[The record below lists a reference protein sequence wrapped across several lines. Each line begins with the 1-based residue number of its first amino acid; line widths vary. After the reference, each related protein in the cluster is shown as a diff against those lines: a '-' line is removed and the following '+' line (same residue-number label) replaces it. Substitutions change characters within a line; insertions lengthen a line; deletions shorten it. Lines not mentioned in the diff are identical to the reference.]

1 MLAFDFPSVYRTL
14 NSVPQEH
21 HNSCD
26 KNLEFSIKFAFE
38 SILSITR
45 MFARWIAFYVC
56 RKPKKWWMFSS
67 VLRVEQFSERIRN
80 CSISN
85 YISVENDAS
94 IENTIQFLPS
104 ENNVYTQ
111 FQHKEVVRER
121 ESETVNGFWDN
132 EIN

>member
-1 MLAFDFPSVYRTL
+1 MLAFAFPSVYRTII
-14 NSVPQEH
+14 SVPQEH

-38 SILSITR
+38 TILSITR

-56 RKPKKWWMFSS
+56 RKPKKWWMFSL

-80 CSISN
+80 RSISN

-94 IENTIQFLPS
+94 IENTLQFLPS
-104 ENNVYTQ
+104 ENNVYAYAITTQ
-111 FQHKEVVRER
+111 RGCAREIQN
-121 ESETVNGFWDN
+121 VNGFWDN